1 MPHPFADR
9 PGGRPTVQAVPMTL
23 PVAAVD
29 RLLSLDAAA
38 QATGQ
43 SVARL
48 RGWCAT
54 GRLRCERE
62 GRAWIVPL
70 SEVVRIAVLVEEH
83 DRAVAAGAAAA
94 LVVPMTAATLDLP
107 AEIARRL
114 GLAVEAVTTSTL
126 ALDGS
131 EYVLAVWKT
140 NATPGLEALS
150 VLAAELGGELLDG
163 QVRPVDSASGVRS
176 ATPFVSSE

>member
-9 PGGRPTVQAVPMTL
+9 PSGRPTVQAVPMTL

-38 QATGQ
+38 EATGQ

-48 RGWCAT
+48 RSWCAT

-62 GRAWIVPL
+62 GRAWTIPLGEVP
-70 SEVVRIAVLVEEH
+70 RIAVLVADH

-94 LVVPMTAATLDLP
+94 LVVPVRAATPDLP

-114 GLAVEAVTTSTL
+114 GLAPGTVTTSTL

-131 EYVLAVWKT
+131 EYLLAVWKT
-140 NATPGLEALS
+140 DGTPGLEA
-150 VLAAELGGELLDG
+150 VADLAAELGGELLDG
-163 QVRPVDSASGVRS
+163 EGDGR
-176 ATPFVSSE
+176 

>member
-1 MPHPFADR
+1 
-9 PGGRPTVQAVPMTL
+9 MTL
-23 PVAAVD
+23 PVVPME

-38 QATGQ
+38 EATGQ

-48 RGWCAT
+48 RSWCAT

-62 GRAWIVPL
+62 GRAWTIPLGEVP
-70 SEVVRIAVLVEEH
+70 RIAVLVADH

-94 LVVPMTAATLDLP
+94 LVVPVGAATPDLP

-114 GLAVEAVTTSTL
+114 GLAAGTVTTSTL

-131 EYVLAVWKT
+131 EYLLAVWKT
-140 NATPGLEALS
+140 DGTPGLEA
-150 VLAAELGGELLDG
+150 VANLAAELGGELLDG
-163 QVRPVDSASGVRS
+163 EGDGG
-176 ATPFVSSE
+176 

>member
-1 MPHPFADR
+1 M
-9 PGGRPTVQAVPMTL
+9 
-23 PVAAVD
+23 D

-43 SVARL
+43 PIARL

-62 GRAWIVPL
+62 AGDWHIPL
-70 SEVVRIAVLVEEH
+70 AELPHIGALVEEH
-83 DRAVAAGAAAA
+83 DRAVEAGESAV
-94 LVVPMTAATLDLP
+94 LVVPVSAATPDLP

-114 GLAVEAVTTSTL
+114 GLPAGTVSTSTL

-131 EYVLAVWKT
+131 EYLLAVWKSDGT
-140 NATPGLEALS
+140 VALGP
-150 VLAAELGGELLDG
+150 VAELAAELGGDLLDG
-163 QVRPVDSASGVRS
+163 EAKAG
-176 ATPFVSSE
+176 